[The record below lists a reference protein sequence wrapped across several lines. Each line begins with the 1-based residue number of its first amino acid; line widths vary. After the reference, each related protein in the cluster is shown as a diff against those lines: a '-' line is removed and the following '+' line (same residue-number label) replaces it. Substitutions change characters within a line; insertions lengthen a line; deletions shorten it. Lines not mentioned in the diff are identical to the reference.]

1 MTRAS
6 CNKCA
11 GTRLGTTEVAIGAER
26 QKQDVKRVAAVVVRL
41 RVLWLPLSHLGD
53 LFFFF
58 FFKLSPGELCKNPN
72 LHDLEEDHLKSSQL
86 CQPP

>member
-58 FFKLSPGELCKNPN
+58 FLSCLQVIFAKIRISMI
-72 LHDLEEDHLKSSQL
+72 LRKIT
-86 CQPP
+86 